1 MILVIV
7 FAIFQ
12 CSITT
17 NPQNETL
24 IELKYQSLVNFDNLK
39 NSTPKVYSYF

>member
-7 FAIFQ
+7 LAIIQ

-24 IELKYQSLVNFDNLK
+24 IELKYQSLVNFDYLE
-39 NSTPKVYSYF
+39 NSTTKVYSYF